1 MVTFKNH
8 PFRFLLQFEWCLLAL
23 CAVGEVVQVPPFRSM
38 RGIPH
43 APLWNLT
50 IVFVFFLLSLQLPE
64 RNRFQRWSYGALL
77 LGLLAIAAFGTGLKL
92 LVLLCIVVV
101 LRCGVL
107 FESSI
112 SWVIAGL
119 TFLMGAGAQVY
130 YLMTFRLPRLEQ
142 MAMRRAARLG
152 ISPEDINTEG
162 MDPVT
167 SRLWTSSLSSILLL
181 GLVLLFVQVL
191 IASLVSERRNR
202 EALAIANTRLRD
214 YALKAEATATLQE
227 RNRISREIHDA
238 LGHSLTASNIHLE
251 AALRLL
257 KSDPEEATELLHEA
271 KRLGSETL
279 QAVRDSVSALRSE
292 DPLKSQPLDK
302 AIELLLQDWSRSS
315 QIVPSFDLS
324 ADLSN
329 LPESLKVAIYRI
341 IQEALTNISKYARA
355 SHVRIQLTTSNPV
368 NPANPKNPDLL
379 LVIADDGV
387 GFIRSQTRSGFGLQG
402 IEERAQALDGTF
414 EVRTAIGQGCK
425 IWVTLPIPIQTTIQ
439 PDFDSAQSST

>member
-1 MVTFKNH
+1 MVMKH

-23 CAVGEVVQVPPFRSM
+23 CAVGEVVRVPPFRLM
-38 RGIPH
+38 RGMPH

-50 IVFVFFLLSLQLPE
+50 IVLIFVLLSFRSPGQE
-64 RNRFQRWSYGALL
+64 RFQRLGYGALL
-77 LGLLAIAAFGTGLKL
+77 LGLLAIAAFCTGLQL
-92 LVLLCIVVV
+92 LPLLCIVVV

-107 FESSI
+107 FEPLL
-112 SWVIAGL
+112 SWGIAGL

-142 MAMRRAARLG
+142 MALRRAARLG
-152 ISPEDINTEG
+152 VSPETIAPEG
-162 MDPVT
+162 VDPIT

-191 IASLVSERRNR
+191 IASLVAERRNR
-202 EALAIANTRLRD
+202 EALAIANTRLRE

-257 KSDPEEATELLHEA
+257 KSDPEEATDLLREA

-279 QAVRDSVSALRSE
+279 QAVRDSVKTLRSE

-315 QIVPSFDLS
+315 QIVPSFEVSLDIS
-324 ADLSN
+324 T
-329 LPESLKVAIYRI
+329 LPESLKIATYRI
-341 IQEALTNISKYARA
+341 IQEALTNISKYAQAREVWI
-355 SHVRIQLTTSNPV
+355 SLTSASNPG
-368 NPANPKNPDLL
+368 
-379 LVIADDGV
+379 LVLTIRDDGV
-387 GFIRSQTRSGFGLQG
+387 GFVRSQTRSGFGLQG
-402 IEERAQALDGTF
+402 IEERVQALDGTV
-414 EVRTAIGQGCK
+414 EIVSAIDRGCS
-425 IWVTLPIPIQTTIQ
+425 IRVQFPL